1 MLNTEEFT
9 KRIEIILNYYNYS
22 AATFADKIG
31 IQRSSLSH
39 LLSGRNK
46 PSLDFILKMVTTFP
60 EIDLEW
66 ILFGKG
72 NFPKNDSTY
81 NIPEGKNKIDVN
93 PTLFEE
99 IIVADKEEK
108 NSTHFPPNLEQVEE
122 KVSEVKNESQQSSI
136 ERIVFFY
143 TNGSFKEYIPN

>member
-81 NIPEGKNKIDVN
+81 N
-93 PTLFEE
+93 LS
-99 IIVADKEEK
+99 EEK
-108 NSTHFPPNLEQVEE
+108 NKMDYF
-122 KVSEVKNESQQSSI
+122 KKRSI
-136 ERIVFFY
+136 VNFVLVQIKRKMDYLKLQNILMQC
-143 TNGSFKEYIPN
+143 IIL